1 MKCLI
6 ISCGK
11 QIRNME
17 RIMVDFREYA
27 NRIKE
32 MYRIE
37 DDNFQDKLM
46 HLLVDNDWFGIK
58 PVFEND
64 ILYVNPS
71 EFQEFLP
78 AIQQY
83 FSSNEMDVSDKN
95 MKLIN
100 QIITDMPDTASKL
113 QKFYETYDFPGEV
126 EYYLTSF
133 FLKFLKKDICLLNDN
148 EIDEFLKVVFKEL
161 PKQYGD
167 IITFF
172 LTWLKE
178 HYKTRYINDYAMTKR
193 RDGAS
198 QNEAY
203 DEDEY
208 LQLLYCLFNEEYIMD
223 RDMYRSA
230 ARSKNFVDTWL
241 FLSLHFICALR
252 NTDVVRIKH
261 PRLTMDP
268 EEVLS
273 RVENNTFSEEDARV
287 TLYSITW
294 RLAVL
299 PLEPH
304 KTKKHKNVPFIKL
317 CFPESVEVLMGTIFA
332 LAEAHRQLSH
342 IPDDEPLVRV
352 ISDYDR
358 ITRYMGDE
366 IGALFLESNFR
377 TRAINKSYLQSVF
390 MLTDDILENDDEFNV
405 KGYILAA
412 LARSHKGSYGEFAT
426 TTVIYLKDAK
436 MSGLTPEF
444 VARELFERGVLS
456 FIPSILLKMVTNL
469 EYTKLPVHKQ
479 TELIQQLDL
488 SPMEIEDIV
497 TTSERVKKRSTQLIK
512 NLFAETDNTREN
524 ILNVLHRIGNGNAIS
539 KQNECLCLMSAM
551 KRLCP
556 YDDRTNCIGCE
567 YEISTK
573 STVFLMVSEYNRLF
587 RLYQNST
594 DDRLKNKYK
603 TLLKETVLPTMEEL
617 LQCVEE
623 QYGTKSMTS
632 LEKIIRENVL

>member
-1 MKCLI
+1 MI
-6 ISCGK
+6 
-11 QIRNME
+11 
-17 RIMVDFREYA
+17 DFREYA
-27 NRIKE
+27 EKIKE
-32 MYRIE
+32 IYQIE
-37 DDNFQDKLM
+37 DAAFQEKLT
-46 HLLVDNDWFGIK
+46 HVLVDNEWFGIK
-58 PVFEND
+58 PVLQD
-64 ILYVNPS
+64 SILYVEPS
-71 EFQEFLP
+71 EFQEVLP
-78 AIQQY
+78 LIQQY
-83 FSSNEMDVSDKN
+83 FSSYDIDISDKN
-95 MKLIN
+95 IKLMN
-100 QIITDMPDTASKL
+100 QILVDKPETASKL
-113 QKFYETYDFPGEV
+113 QRFYEIYEFPSEV

-133 FLKFLKKDICLLNDN
+133 FLKFLKKELFLYNDN
-148 EIDEFLKVVFKEL
+148 EISQLLTIAFKEL

-193 RDGAS
+193 QDGAS

-208 LQLLYCLFNEEYIMD
+208 LQLLYCLFNEDYIMD
-223 RDMYRSA
+223 KDMYRSA
-230 ARSKNFVDTWL
+230 ARSKNFIDTWL

-273 RVENNTFSEEDARV
+273 RVENDTFSEEDARI

-299 PLEPH
+299 PLTPH
-304 KTKKHKNVPFIKL
+304 KTKKHKNVPSIKL
-317 CFPESVEVLMGTIFA
+317 CFPESIEVLMGTLFA
-332 LAEAHRQLSH
+332 IAEAHRRLNH

-366 IGALFLESNFR
+366 IGALFLESNFK

-412 LARSHKGSYGEFAT
+412 LARSHKGSYGDFAT

-456 FIPSILLKMVTNL
+456 FIPSMLLKMITNL

-479 TELIQQLDL
+479 TELIRQLDL
-488 SPMEIEDIV
+488 SPMEIEDIIN
-497 TTSERVKKRSTQLIK
+497 TSERVKKRSMQVIK
-512 NLFAETDNTREN
+512 EIFAETDNTRDN
-524 ILNVLHRIGNGNAIS
+524 ILNILHRIGNGNAIS

-556 YDDRTNCIGCE
+556 YNDRTNCIGCE

-587 RLYQNST
+587 KLYQDST
-594 DDRLKNKYK
+594 DKLLKNKYK
-603 TLLKETVLPTMEEL
+603 TLLEEIVLPTMEEL
-617 LQCVEE
+617 LHCVEE
-623 QYGTKSMTS
+623 QYGTKAMTS
-632 LEKIIRENVL
+632 LEKIIKENVL